1 MQVKL
6 EKSIDIPAPAG
17 ETWEFIQDIRRL
29 AECMPGARITE
40 QIDDS
45 HFNGLV
51 TVKLGPIS
59 ASFKGKIEVKG
70 IDAQRRELQLL
81 GTGTDTTGAS
91 TASMNLTAS
100 VRDKDNTSCELLGL
114 SDINVSGKIANFG
127 GRMMTQ
133 ISDQMLNQFADN
145 LRERVGTTAD
155 SPGTAATEPKSL
167 NAVTL
172 FFGALWGLVTGLFRR
187 K

>member
-6 EKSIDIPAPAG
+6 EKAIDVPVTADAAWDYIR
-17 ETWEFIQDIRRL
+17 DIRRL

-40 QIDDS
+40 QVDDN

-51 TVKLGPIS
+51 TVKLGPIT

-70 IDAQRRELQLL
+70 IDTQRHELQLR
-81 GTGTDTTGAS
+81 GTGTDASGAS

-100 VRDKDNTSCELLGL
+100 VRDKDGASCQLLGV

-133 ISDQMLNQFADN
+133 VSDQMLDQFADN
-145 LRERVGTTAD
+145 LRARVTG
-155 SPGTAATEPKSL
+155 AAGGSDASTPKPV
-167 NAVTL
+167 NALAL
-172 FFGALWGLVTGLFRR
+172 FFKALWGMVTAPFRR
-187 K
+187 N